1 MTPRMPLSNDDAS
14 KPLTNRSV
22 LDRHAVKAIGDLLML
37 GVRFERRTR
46 GVSERLG
53 SFDRSA
59 FRRR

>member
-1 MTPRMPLSNDDAS
+1 MPLSNDDAS

-37 GVRFERRTR
+37 GVRFERRSR

-53 SFDRSA
+53 SFHRSG
-59 FRRR
+59 FRRP

>member
-1 MTPRMPLSNDDAS
+1 MPLSNDAS

-37 GVRFERRTR
+37 GVRFERRSR